1 VGLHPVWLILA
12 LTVFGALFGFVGMLV
27 AVPMAAALGVIVRF
41 VANQYQNSRLY
52 QGLLADQDDET
63 TG

>member
-1 VGLHPVWLILA
+1 
-12 LTVFGALFGFVGMLV
+12 LFGFVGMLV